1 MAYDDAFLLK
11 VTKTTSAQMNAIIAK
26 IKSFDAHASQQA
38 AGAAD
43 PLKLDDL
50 AIPDDNADLDVSAT
64 RHGLFPKLPD
74 TGTSYYRDDG
84 VWGTGVGGTV
94 QGTTGTT
101 ANAIIVADG
110 TGGATFKPASAGVI
124 SATGVLTGV
133 KINDYIQLNPLGCT
147 VPVTNAAG
155 IDQDETTT
163 NKNNYAYGLY
173 TQSGDGVN
181 RLQWR
186 RTLTEDWKSDGNIT
200 IKIHWT
206 VKTGTAGHK
215 IKWELYCKQLA
226 DGESLDTALVSL
238 GTIEDAIIGNEYLH
252 ITTAVTPALISGT
265 AGSEVI
271 FELRRIASAATETA
285 SDGRYLDGSIKY
297 TRTLAA

>member
-1 MAYDDAFLLK
+1 MTYVALAKLKKNSVSTTLSAGINDSVTTIPVTQLSVFYDSDGVLITKGIVIGYDDA
-11 VTKTTSAQMNAIIAK
+11 VESYAEEITITG
-26 IKSFDAHASQQA
+26 AS
-38 AGAAD
+38 
-43 PLKLDDL
+43 
-50 AIPDDNADLDVSAT
+50 
-64 RHGLFPKLPD
+64 
-74 TGTSYYRDDG
+74 GTSGAGNLTTVTRGVKKDG
-84 VWGTGVGGTV
+84 SIGAGLAWGSGTKIAVMFSTGIYEQICDNIAAHESGK
-94 QGTTGTT
+94 
-101 ANAIIVADG
+101 AP
-110 TGGATFKPASAGVI
+110 KVI
-124 SATGVLTGV
+124 S
-133 KINDYIQLNPLGCT
+133 DYIQLNPLGCT

-252 ITTAVTPALISGT
+252 ITSAVTPALISGT